1 MFFLFT
7 ETAEYLCIFQSKTL
21 HLTKTHNSEDCFI
34 LLLREFLGFFPQ
46 KMSAMLCFFCSFFS
60 FFLYRKNLSQLLPLL
75 FHWTENS
82 LAFRCIL
89 YYAECFLLH
98 WENILN
104 LCFKLCH
111 LFFWGEAPLHKMKN
125 LIYFKISKGYFCPWY
140 YYKFYLCSR
149 LFPHT
154 FTSLTL
160 KGNKITATNLNFIH
174 LSYLGSSFLATITV
188 SDKTLACTPVYSL
201 KLVNVQFTFW
211 VRAHLS
217 STEILPVA
225 LVKVC
230 FSQMALVMSSYP
242 SCSRSASISKFVEV
256 KVTQQNVWMTSRV

>member
-7 ETAEYLCIFQSKTL
+7 ETAEYLCIFQSKPL

-160 KGNKITATNLNFIH
+160 
-174 LSYLGSSFLATITV
+174 
-188 SDKTLACTPVYSL
+188 L
-201 KLVNVQFTFW
+201 KAIRSQLQTW
-211 VRAHLS
+211 IS
-217 STEILPVA
+217 STCLTWA
-225 LVKVC
+225 LLSLQLSLSLTKHW
-230 FSQMALVMSSYP
+230 LVHL
-242 SCSRSASISKFVEV
+242 CTA
-256 KVTQQNVWMTSRV
+256 